1 MSKEVKRYTI
11 YPQLKPEALA
21 FLPDVVVDAKAYD
34 ALLAE
39 RDALRNDHGSMRN
52 ALKNARYR
60 IEQGRVWNGM
70 GWTLTGLHAHQ
81 QQVALD
87 EIDAAL
93 QGAQP

>member
-39 RDALRNDHGSMRN
+39 RDAMAKHLSSAIRYIYTGDMRDLN
-52 ALKNARYR
+52 LTEAL
-60 IEQGRVWNGM
+60 
-70 GWTLTGLHAHQ
+70 
-81 QQVALD
+81 
-87 EIDAAL
+87 AAL